1 MHVKGR
7 VGHKN
12 MKFASM
18 RKSMIIPLFVAV
30 LFCSCMSETA
40 KQTIEGYNEVFEQT
54 KTLENLLRNEDLSIL
69 SGKKL
74 IELYDTG
81 NELYYEYNP
90 MDLKEEQRVAC
101 EALKERVAKLRVE
114 IVNKAKSQVSNFRVT
129 PWTTGDKL
137 FEKTEV
143 FPVYLKR
150 GEKLHWTFIAQKP
163 MNVKVSDYNSRAT
176 LKTYNGRHLVEDS
189 LTIEHDAIYLVEV
202 NPLGT
207 QYIDMDI
214 NYRVTEMARLAEVTP
229 IKAEQVECNKGDYG
243 AVAVPGVSMRKAF
256 EEPRKFTLRGQMKAF
271 FSGSAIALVP
281 VQIPAGATDVLY
293 SMRIDTDEY
302 DRSEDGKFH
311 ENLNASYKKV
321 KFLGLPLYEKERSS
335 GLLNALLE
343 DNRPKRDEDA
353 YCNMYVFRNQTQAKQ
368 FQDGT
373 KPASELNYDVDYS
386 TLGTQ
391 SCNGRIPT
399 KGSKTIYLGF
409 ENERMRY
416 ANYLWVEAEVIV
428 PNTVYYTTKYSVE

>member
-1 MHVKGR
+1 M
-7 VGHKN
+7 N
-12 MKFASM
+12 EA
-18 RKSMIIPLFVAV
+18 
-30 LFCSCMSETA
+30 A
-40 KQTIEGYNEVFEQT
+40 KQTLDEYSRALEQAQELEHLVSTADFSVFTGKE
-54 KTLENLLRNEDLSIL
+54 LIDLYEIS
-69 SGKKL
+69 SG
-74 IELYDTG
+74 
-81 NELYYEYNP
+81 LYYDYDP
-90 MDLKEEQRVAC
+90 MTLKEEQKAAC
-101 EALKERVAKLRVE
+101 EELKTRIAKLRAE
-114 IVNKAKSQVSNFRVT
+114 IPQKAKEQIHRLRVT
-129 PWTTGDKL
+129 PWETGDRL
-137 FEKTEV
+137 FEKSEV

-150 GEKLHWTFIAQKP
+150 GEKLYWDFIAQKP
-163 MNVKVSDYNSRAT
+163 MTIKVSNYNSRTT
-176 LKTYNGRHLVEDS
+176 LKTYTGRYLVNDS

-202 NPLGT
+202 NPQGT
-207 QYIDMDI
+207 QYIDMNV
-214 NYRVTEMARLAEVTP
+214 NYKVIDMARLTAVTP
-229 IKAEQVECNKGDYG
+229 IKSEQVECSKGDFG

-256 EEPRKFTLRGQMKAF
+256 EEPRKFTLRGQVKAF

-281 VQIPAGATDVLY
+281 IQIPAGATDVLY
-293 SMRIDTDEY
+293 SMRIDTDEN

-343 DNRPKRDEDA
+343 DNRPRRDEDA
-353 YCNMYVFRNQTQAKQ
+353 YCNMYVFRNQAQAKQ

-373 KPASELNYDVDYS
+373 KPASLLSYDVDYS

-416 ANYLWVEAEVIV
+416 ANYLWVEAEVVV
-428 PNTVYYTTKYSVE
+428 PNTVYYTTKYTVE

>member
-1 MHVKGR
+1 
-7 VGHKN
+7 
-12 MKFASM
+12 MKPFFLS
-18 RKSMIIPLFVAV
+18 SVIAV
-30 LFCSCMSETA
+30 SLSSCMSETA
-40 KQTIEGYNEVFEQT
+40 KQTLEGYNKVFEQT
-54 KTLENLLRNEDLSIL
+54 TTLENLVRNVDLSTF
-69 SGKKL
+69 SGKEL
-74 IELYDTG
+74 IELYNTG

-90 MDLKEEQRVAC
+90 MDLKEEQRFAC

-114 IVNKAKSQVSNFRVT
+114 IVSKAKAQAPNFRVT

-150 GEKLHWTFIAQKP
+150 GEKLYWEFIAQKP

-176 LKTYNGRHLVEDS
+176 LKTFTGRHLVEDS
-189 LTIEHDAIYLVEV
+189 LIIEHDAIYLVEV

-214 NYRVTEMARLAEVTP
+214 NYKVTDMARLAAVTP
-229 IKAEQVECNKGDYG
+229 VKAEQVECNKGDYG

-293 SMRIDTDEY
+293 SMRIDTDEHN
-302 DRSEDGKFH
+302 RSEDGKFH

-343 DNRPKRDEDA
+343 DNRPRRDEDA
-353 YCNMYVFRNQTQAKQ
+353 YCNMYVFRSQSLAKQ

-373 KPASELNYDVDYS
+373 KMASELNYDVDYS

-391 SCNGRIPT
+391 SCNGRIPA

-428 PNTVYYTTKYSVE
+428 PNTVYYTTKYSVNE

>member
-1 MHVKGR
+1 
-7 VGHKN
+7 

-18 RKSMIIPLFVAV
+18 KKSMIIPSLIV
-30 LFCSCMSETA
+30 LFLCSCVSETA
-40 KQTIEGYNEVFEQT
+40 KQTIEGYNKVFEQT
-54 KTLENLLRNEDLSIL
+54 ITLENFVRNIDMSTF
-69 SGKKL
+69 SGKEL
-74 IELYDTG
+74 VELYNTG

-90 MDLKEEQRVAC
+90 MDLKEEQRIAC
-101 EALKERVAKLRVE
+101 EALKERVAKLRIE
-114 IVNKAKSQVSNFRVT
+114 IVNKAEAHAQNFRVT

-150 GEKLHWTFIAQKP
+150 GEKLYWEFIAQKP

-176 LKTYNGRHLVEDS
+176 LKIFTGRHLVEDS
-189 LTIEHDAIYLVEV
+189 LIIEHDAIYLVEV

-214 NYRVTEMARLAEVTP
+214 NYKVTDMARLTTVTP
-229 IKAEQVECNKGDYG
+229 VKAEQVECNKGDYG

-311 ENLNASYKKV
+311 EKLNASYKKI

-353 YCNMYVFRNQTQAKQ
+353 YCNMYVFRSQSLAKQ
-368 FQDGT
+368 FQDGA
-373 KPASELNYDVDYS
+373 KAASELNYDVDYS

-391 SCNGRIPT
+391 SCNGRIPA

-416 ANYLWVEAEVIV
+416 TNYLWVEAEVIV
-428 PNTVYYTTKYSVE
+428 PTTMYYTTKYSVE

>member
-1 MHVKGR
+1 
-7 VGHKN
+7 
-12 MKFASM
+12 MKTFAYTTKKLLVPSLIALLLCGCTD
-18 RKSMIIPLFVAV
+18 KTS
-30 LFCSCMSETA
+30 
-40 KQTIEGYNEVFEQT
+40 KQTIEDYNRVLEQVQM
-54 KTLENLLRNEDLSIL
+54 LERLVSTADFSVL
-69 SGKKL
+69 SGEE
-74 IELYDTG
+74 IAELYSTAS
-81 NELYYEYNP
+81 ELYYDYNP

-101 EALKERVAKLRVE
+101 EELKARVAKLRVE
-114 IVNKAKSQVSNFRVT
+114 LPNKAKSQIAKSRVT
-129 PWTTGDKL
+129 PWATGDKL

-150 GEKLHWTFIAQKP
+150 GEKLYWTFVAQKP
-163 MNVKVSDYNSRAT
+163 MTIKVSNYNSRTT
-176 LKTYNGRHLVEDS
+176 LKTYAGRHLVEDS

-202 NPLGT
+202 NPQGT
-207 QYIDMDI
+207 QYIDMDV
-214 NYRVTEMARLAEVTP
+214 NYKVTDMARLTAVTP
-229 IKAEQVECNKGDYG
+229 IKSEQVECSKGDFG
-243 AVAVPGVSMRKAF
+243 AVAVQGVSMRKAF
-256 EEPRKFTLRGQMKAF
+256 EEPRKFTLRGQVKAF

-281 VQIPAGATDVLY
+281 IQIPAGATDVLY
-293 SMRIDTDEY
+293 SMRIDTDED

-335 GLLNALLE
+335 GLLNTLLE

-353 YCNMYVFRNQTQAKQ
+353 YCNMYVFRNQSLAKQ

-373 KPASELNYDVDYS
+373 KMASELNYDVDYS

-391 SCNGRIPT
+391 SCNGRIPA

>member
-1 MHVKGR
+1 
-7 VGHKN
+7 
-12 MKFASM
+12 MKALAYTTKKLLVPSL
-18 RKSMIIPLFVAV
+18 IV
-30 LFCSCMSETA
+30 LMFCGCTSKTA
-40 KQTIEGYNEVFEQT
+40 KQTIEEYNRVIEQVQ
-54 KTLENLLRNEDLSIL
+54 TLERLVSTADFSVF
-69 SGKKL
+69 SGEE
-74 IELYDTG
+74 IAELYSTAS
-81 NELYYEYNP
+81 ELYYDYNP
-90 MDLKEEQRVAC
+90 IDLKEEQRVAC
-101 EALKERVAKLRVE
+101 EELKVRVAKLRVE
-114 IVNKAKSQVSNFRVT
+114 LPNKAKSQIAKARVT
-129 PWTTGDKL
+129 PWATGDKL

-150 GEKLHWTFIAQKP
+150 GEKLYWTFVAQKP
-163 MNVKVSDYNSRAT
+163 MTIKVSNYNSRTA
-176 LKTYNGRHLVEDS
+176 LKTYAGRHLVNDS

-202 NPLGT
+202 NPQGT
-207 QYIDMDI
+207 QYIDMDVS
-214 NYRVTEMARLAEVTP
+214 YKVTDMARLTKATP
-229 IKAEQVECNKGDYG
+229 IKSEQVECNKGDFG

-256 EEPRKFTLRGQMKAF
+256 EQPRKFTLRGQLKAA
-271 FSGSAIALVP
+271 FSGSAIALVA
-281 VQIPAGATDVLY
+281 VQVPAGATDVLY

-302 DRSEDGKFH
+302 DRSEDGRFH

-353 YCNMYVFRNQTQAKQ
+353 YCNMYVFRNQSLAKQ

-373 KPASELNYDVDYS
+373 KPASQLSYDVDYS

-409 ENERMRY
+409 ENERVRY
-416 ANYLWVEAEVIV
+416 ANYLWVEADVVV
-428 PNTVYYTTKYSVE
+428 PNTVYYTTKYTVK

>member
-1 MHVKGR
+1 
-7 VGHKN
+7 
-12 MKFASM
+12 M
-18 RKSMIIPLFVAV
+18 RYANTKRLLVLPLFIA
-30 LFCSCMSETA
+30 LLLCGCMSETA
-40 KQTIEGYNEVFEQT
+40 KQTIEGYNKVFEQIT
-54 KTLENLLRNEDLSIL
+54 TLENLVRNEDLSTF
-69 SGKKL
+69 SGKEL
-74 IELYDTG
+74 LELYNTG

-90 MDLKEEQRVAC
+90 MDLKEEQRTAC

-114 IVNKAKSQVSNFRVT
+114 IVSKAKAQVPNFRVT
-129 PWTTGDKL
+129 PWTTEDRL

-150 GEKLHWTFIAQKP
+150 GEKLYWEFIAQKP

-176 LKTYNGRHLVEDS
+176 LKTFTGRHLVEDS
-189 LTIEHDAIYLVEV
+189 LIIEHDAIYLVEV
-202 NPLGT
+202 SPLGT

-214 NYRVTEMARLAEVTP
+214 NYKVTDMARLAAVTS
-229 IKAEQVECNKGDYG
+229 IKAEQVECSKGDYG

-311 ENLNASYKKV
+311 EKLNASYKKI

-353 YCNMYVFRNQTQAKQ
+353 YCNMYVFRSQSLAKQ
-368 FQDGT
+368 FQDAT
-373 KPASELNYDVDYS
+373 KAASELNYDVDYS

-391 SCNGRIPT
+391 SCNGRIPA

-416 ANYLWVEAEVIV
+416 TNYLWVEVEVVV
-428 PNTVYYTTKYSVE
+428 PTTVYYTTKYSVE

>member
-1 MHVKGR
+1 MTR
-7 VGHKN
+7 EN
-12 MKFASM
+12 TMKS
-18 RKSMIIPLFVAV
+18 LFLSSLIA
-30 LFCSCMSETA
+30 LSLSSCMSEMA
-40 KQTIEGYNEVFEQT
+40 KQTLEGYNKVFEQT
-54 KTLENLLRNEDLSIL
+54 TTLENLVRNVDLSTF
-69 SGKKL
+69 SGKEL
-74 IELYDTG
+74 IELYNTG

-90 MDLKEEQRVAC
+90 MDLKEEQRIAC

-114 IVNKAKSQVSNFRVT
+114 IVSKAKAQVPNFRVT

-143 FPVYLKR
+143 FPIYLKR
-150 GEKLHWTFIAQKP
+150 GEKLYWEFIAQKP

-176 LKTYNGRHLVEDS
+176 LKTFTGRHLVEDS
-189 LTIEHDAIYLVEV
+189 LIIEHDAIYLVEV

-214 NYRVTEMARLAEVTP
+214 NYKVTDMARLAAVTS
-229 IKAEQVECNKGDYG
+229 IKAEQVECSKGDYG

-293 SMRIDTDEY
+293 SMRIDTDEH

-343 DNRPKRDEDA
+343 DNRPKLDEDA
-353 YCNMYVFRNQTQAKQ
+353 YCNMYVFRSQSLAKQ

-373 KPASELNYDVDYS
+373 KMASELNYDVDYS

-391 SCNGRIPT
+391 SCNGRIPA

>member
-1 MHVKGR
+1 MTR
-7 VGHKN
+7 EN
-12 MKFASM
+12 TMKS
-18 RKSMIIPLFVAV
+18 LFLSSLIA
-30 LFCSCMSETA
+30 LSLSSCMSEMA
-40 KQTIEGYNEVFEQT
+40 KQTLEGYNKVFEQT
-54 KTLENLLRNEDLSIL
+54 TTLENLVRNVDLSTF
-69 SGKKL
+69 SGKEL
-74 IELYDTG
+74 IELYNTG

-90 MDLKEEQRVAC
+90 MDLKEEQRIAC

-114 IVNKAKSQVSNFRVT
+114 IVSKAKAQVPNFRVT

-143 FPVYLKR
+143 FPIYLKR
-150 GEKLHWTFIAQKP
+150 GEKLYWEFIAQKP

-176 LKTYNGRHLVEDS
+176 LKTFTGRHLVEDS
-189 LTIEHDAIYLVEV
+189 LIIEHDAIYLVEV

-214 NYRVTEMARLAEVTP
+214 NYKVTDMARLAAVTS
-229 IKAEQVECNKGDYG
+229 IKAEQVECSKGDYG

-293 SMRIDTDEY
+293 SMRIDTDEH

-343 DNRPKRDEDA
+343 DNRPRRDEDA
-353 YCNMYVFRNQTQAKQ
+353 YCNMYVFRSQSLAKQ

-373 KPASELNYDVDYS
+373 KMASELNYDVDYS

-391 SCNGRIPT
+391 SCNGRIPA